1 MMRKINYL
9 YIEYIFTVYKECCLV
24 CMSKKEG
31 TTKKTMKRKIGEKKV
46 VKKTPVE
53 RSRIRTGIRTRTRTR
68 TKTNETKTSKTRQR
82 RISKRPK
89 NKTLKITVD
98 DYKKILLHYGKD
110 IPMKDGYTDLPKLTQ
125 TAHSILVKKLCGC
138 IKKVEK
144 YSKLPERSIIPIC
157 KNTIF
162 EKRGLRNYR
171 FTCKSKRKLIPKKGT
186 NITLSKTRK
195 VLDM

>member
-1 MMRKINYL
+1 MRRKINYL

-46 VKKTPVE
+46 VKKTPVKKTPVE
-53 RSRIRTGIRTRTRTR
+53 RSRIRTGIRT
-68 TKTNETKTSKTRQR
+68 NETKTPKTRQR
-82 RISKRPK
+82 RNSKRPK
-89 NKTLKITVD
+89 NKTLKLTVD

>member
-1 MMRKINYL
+1 MRRKINYL

-53 RSRIRTGIRTRTRTR
+53 RSRIRTR